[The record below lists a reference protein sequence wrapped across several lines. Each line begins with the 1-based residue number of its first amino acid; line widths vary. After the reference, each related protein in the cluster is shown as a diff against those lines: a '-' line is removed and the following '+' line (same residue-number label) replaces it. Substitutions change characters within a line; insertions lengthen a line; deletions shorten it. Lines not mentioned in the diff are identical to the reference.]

1 MRKTIKNI
9 VLITFCIL
17 FCASTVQGEDTEQAR
32 ERLMLQKRNMINAG
46 VPDGEAEKMIRV
58 MSQNNFRHRHMITAL
73 KVVTDTGEEG
83 LPVAPVMN
91 KAYEGIA
98 KNAPAEIV
106 VKAMEKTRQQYAYA
120 YGQAKQVTDDKQQVQ
135 HIGKA
140 IVDGLKAGLN
150 KDGANQ
156 IMANV
161 RQQTRQMKRKQAG
174 ELAEESFLAART
186 MARFGVSSTSVT
198 DITCQA
204 LQNKYSAKNMRQ
216 LQNRF
221 KVQAMNTPPAIVAE
235 QYIYSIHN
243 GIMAEQL
250 RSNYNGGNSVASNKG
265 NRGQGGSPTGSSM
278 GTGTS
283 GGSHSGG
290 SGSSGSGPS
299 GSGSGGSGS
308 GGSGSGGS
316 KSGR

>member
-1 MRKTIKNI
+1 MGKIIKNI

-17 FCASTVQGEDTEQAR
+17 LCSSTVQGEDKEQDR
-32 ERLMLQKRNMINAG
+32 ERLMVQKRNMINAG
-46 VPDGEAEKMIRV
+46 VPGDEAENMVRV
-58 MSQNNFRHRHMITAL
+58 MSQNNFNHRHMIRAL
-73 KVVTDTGEEG
+73 KVVTDTGNEG

-98 KNAPAEIV
+98 KNAPDEVV

-120 YGQAKQVTDDKQQVQ
+120 YGQAKQVADDKQQVQ
-135 HIGKA
+135 RIGKA
-140 IVDGLKAGLN
+140 IVDGLRAGLN
-150 KDGANQ
+150 KDGADK
-156 IMANV
+156 IMAAV
-161 RQQTRQMKRKQAG
+161 QQQTRQMKRKQAG

-186 MARFGVSSTSVT
+186 MARFGVSSNSVT
-198 DITCQA
+198 DIMCQA
-204 LQNKYSAKNMRQ
+204 LQQNYSAENMRQ

-221 KVQAMNTPPAIVAE
+221 RAQAMNTPPSIVAD

-250 RSNYNGGNSVASNKG
+250 KSNYNGGNAGAINKG
-265 NRGQGGSPTGSSM
+265 NMGQGGSSAGNSM

-283 GGSHSGG
+283 GGPRPG
-290 SGSSGSGPS
+290 

-316 KSGR
+316 GSGGAKSGG

>member
-1 MRKTIKNI
+1 MRKIIKNI
-9 VLITFCIL
+9 VSITFCIL
-17 FCASTVQGEDTEQAR
+17 LCASTVQGEDAEQAR
-32 ERLMLQKRNMINAG
+32 ERLMVQTRNMINAG
-46 VPDGEAEKMIRV
+46 VPDDEAEKMVRV
-58 MSQNNFRHRHMITAL
+58 MSQNNFRHQHMIRAL
-73 KVVTDTGEEG
+73 KVVVDTGEEG

-98 KNAPAEIV
+98 KNAPDEII

-120 YGQAKQVTDDKQQVQ
+120 YGQAKQVTDDKQQIQ
-135 HIGKA
+135 RIGKA

-150 KDGANQ
+150 KDGADQ
-156 IMANV
+156 IMAAV
-161 RQQTRQMKRKQAG
+161 RQQTRQMNRRQAG

-186 MARFGVSSTSVT
+186 MARFGVSSTSAT

-204 LQNKYSAKNMRQ
+204 LQNNYSAENIRQ

-221 KVQAMNTPPAIVAE
+221 QAQAMNTPPAIVAE

-250 RSNYNGGNSVASNKG
+250 RSNYNGGDSVARNKG
-265 NRGQGGSPTGSSM
+265 NRGQGGSSTGNSM
-278 GTGTS
+278 GPGTS
-283 GGSHSGG
+283 GGPRSGG
-290 SGSSGSGPS
+290 SGPG

-316 KSGR
+316 KSGG